1 MEGDHQFSTLH
12 PPLSAPMPSTLHP
25 PPSTLHSMPSLLLGL
40 TLGLSAGFS
49 PGPLMMLVI
58 TTTLR
63 GGFWQGLR
71 VAMAPFLSDVPI
83 ILLTL
88 LVLDHLPSWALG
100 AVGIVGGL
108 YVIFLGWETIRS
120 ARDVDLTQM
129 AQTAAASEADTTASR
144 PVDTGRRSL
153 LRGATVNALSPHPW
167 LFWATVGGP
176 TLIAAYNQ
184 SPVQAAAFLGGFY
197 TTLIGSKV
205 AVAAL
210 IHSQSHRLNTNWYRR
225 ILVVLGLLLIGLG
238 LLLIGQGL
246 LG

>member
-1 MEGDHQFSTLH
+1 
-12 PPLSAPMPSTLHP
+12 
-25 PPSTLHSMPSLLLGL
+25 MPSLLLGL

-88 LVLDHLPSWALG
+88 LVLDRLPSWALG
-100 AVGIVGGL
+100 AVGVVGGL
-108 YVIFLGWETIRS
+108 YVIYLGWETIRS
-120 ARDVDLTQM
+120 ARKVDLAQM
-129 AQTAAASEADTTASR
+129 ARTAAATEAVATVGR

-176 TLIAAYNQ
+176 ALIAAYNQ
-184 SPVQAAAFLGGFY
+184 SPVQALAFLAGFY
-197 TTLIGSKV
+197 ITLIGSKV

-210 IHSQSHRLNTNWYRR
+210 IHSQSHRLNTTWYRR

-238 LLLIGQGL
+238 LLLIWQGL
-246 LG
+246 WR